1 MAAHKINLYSFNGN
15 TDIRKQKK
23 ASLAKT
29 KEAYKTFENIL
40 PVNIYKNVCYLYV
53 VMFFL
58 NPHKV
63 NSLNYA

>member
-1 MAAHKINLYSFNGN
+1 MSAHKINLSSFK
-15 TDIRKQKK
+15 DKMEIRKQKK

-40 PVNIYKNVCYLYV
+40 PVNIYKNVCYQYV